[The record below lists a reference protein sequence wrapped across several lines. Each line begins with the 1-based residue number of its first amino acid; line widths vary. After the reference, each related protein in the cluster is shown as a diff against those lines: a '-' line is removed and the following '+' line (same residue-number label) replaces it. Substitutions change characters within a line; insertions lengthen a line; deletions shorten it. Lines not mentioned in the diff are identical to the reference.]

1 MIRRALRAVAL
12 FLGLPFVAACGSSRA
27 FVCQIDGV
35 DVLDVSV
42 PAQIG
47 RLEVKRVEAYLE
59 SRNGKALVAGCEA
72 AR

>member
-1 MIRRALRAVAL
+1 
-12 FLGLPFVAACGSSRA
+12 
-27 FVCQIDGV
+27 VCQIDGV
-35 DVLDVSV
+35 DVLDVRV
-42 PAQIG
+42 PAQLG

>member
-12 FLGLPFVAACGSSRA
+12 FLGLPFAAGCGTSRA
-27 FVCQIDGV
+27 FICQIDGV
-35 DVLDVSV
+35 DVLDVRV
-42 PAQIG
+42 PAEIG

-59 SRNGKALVAGCEA
+59 SRNGKALIAGCEA

>member
-12 FLGLPFVAACGSSRA
+12 FLGLPFAAACGTSRA
-27 FVCQIDGV
+27 FICQIDGV
-35 DVLDVSV
+35 DVLDVKV
-42 PAQIG
+42 PAEIG

>member
-1 MIRRALRAVAL
+1 LIRRALRAVAL
-12 FLGLPFVAACGSSRA
+12 FLGLPFAAACGTSRA
-27 FVCQIDGV
+27 FICQIDGV
-35 DVLDVSV
+35 DVLDVKV
-42 PAQIG
+42 PAEIG

>member
-1 MIRRALRAVAL
+1 VIRRALRAVAL
-12 FLGLPFVAACGSSRA
+12 LLGLPFAAACGSSRT
-27 FVCQIDGV
+27 FVCQVEGV

-42 PAQIG
+42 PAQLG

>member
-12 FLGLPFVAACGSSRA
+12 FLGLTFAAACGTSRA
-27 FVCQIDGV
+27 FICQIDGV

-42 PAQIG
+42 PAQLG

-59 SRNGKALVAGCEA
+59 SRTGKALVAGCEA

>member
-1 MIRRALRAVAL
+1 MMRRALRALAV
-12 FLGLPFVAACGSSRA
+12 FLGLPFAAACGTSRA
-27 FVCQIDGV
+27 FICQIDGV
-35 DVLDVSV
+35 DVLDVRV
-42 PAQIG
+42 PAEIG